1 MVNPTST
8 IADHLEI
15 TRRYVRSTDLRRD
28 LEDPEALDGYIVT
41 ATVREAV
48 LRVTHG
54 LRPSSRQRA
63 FRITGPY
70 GVGKSSVGLL
80 LAKLLRGEGD
90 AARVAA
96 PILAPGTELPNYE
109 PIVLNGRRASFVDD
123 LLDAVGA
130 AAARLGATSVTDTV
144 RCIMD
149 AADRGGPALA
159 ALEDLAVHLQETNG
173 RGLLLIVDEM
183 GRYLEFAASHPRL
196 EDPSVFQALAERAGG
211 RGRAPLA
218 VITLLHH
225 RFSDYVAGLGEW
237 IEAEWSRTAERYEEI
252 SFRESAEQTL
262 FLLSHAFAP
271 VDAAPA
277 VAKHA
282 RTLFAAA
289 SERGMFHTAPAE
301 LRSMAPSLYPLH
313 PATVAALSAMARR
326 FGQNERSV
334 FGFLQ
339 SHERHG
345 FRDHVERTRY
355 GTDGWYLLP
364 RLFDYLAAQG
374 ELRLRAP
381 DRERRWQLALDA
393 LVQAEGLPPL
403 DTDALKAVAVIA
415 VLDPLPGLRTDAASI
430 GWSMGVTT
438 EEAEAALA
446 RLAARRILYRR
457 PHRDDY
463 SLWSSTSVDL
473 DHWIDEAR
481 VQVPAVSRIDGLAA
495 QLPPAR
501 PIVAHRHYHRTGTL
515 RTFSVTTSADAAR
528 EGDGAIVVLPLHP
541 DQDETS
547 VMADAAERSRA
558 APPLTLYCVQ
568 RIEAADLKWAHE
580 LAMWRWIRDS
590 CEELRVDDLAR
601 GEVAARLSAAEA
613 ALGRTLGGLTQPSVG
628 ARSTWFDRGERLEL
642 ETAAGL
648 SRHIS
653 DLLDETFAGA
663 PVLRNEL
670 INRGRLST
678 AVASAR
684 MRLLELMVT
693 SATEPFLGLEG
704 APPER
709 TVYLAMLGASGIHRE
724 RPDGGFGF
732 SRPDPD
738 PLNWGPAWD
747 RVGSLVQEAGLVRF
761 DHLVSA
767 LGEIP
772 YGLRAGP
779 ALVLIA
785 AYMLANRR
793 DIALMERGTFQPELT
808 GSHFMRLAKSPGNF
822 ALRHLGEAD
831 DRRQVLER
839 LAAELVVFD
848 SGTRPDAAIKPIVE
862 GLYAWWRKLP
872 EYTLSTRSLTAG
884 TEAVR
889 SALAKGR
896 EPIDLVFG
904 ELPRACDA
912 VTPTGEID
920 ADLLVERLNA
930 AILEL
935 TEAEPILRRMAS
947 AALAEAFGVDDLA
960 GVHEQVRVDYAPHR
974 LALRDFT
981 LRQFVERMLAPEG
994 DRRRLEGVT
1003 GLLGGRRID
1012 GWTDDSLDKFAFE
1025 ARSVAERLVR
1035 WLAAIRKAVAQK
1047 SDLRTVHVV
1056 STSGEEQSMVV
1067 RAGDAPRSSAE
1078 VEAEMRRL
1086 LEGRPDAGAIL
1097 GRLLVERMPEQAR
1110 EEKA

>member
-1 MVNPTST
+1 MVTNGT
-8 IADHLEI
+8 IAQHLEV

-28 LEDPEALDGYIVT
+28 LDDPEALDGYVVT
-41 ATVREAV
+41 ATAREAV
-48 LRVTHG
+48 LRITHG
-54 LRPSSRQRA
+54 LRRDSKQRA

-70 GVGKSSVGLL
+70 GVGKSTVALL
-80 LAKLLRGEGD
+80 LAKLLRGDGD
-90 AARVAA
+90 AARIAA
-96 PILAPGTELPNYE
+96 PVLTASSEPPRYE

-123 LLDAVGA
+123 LLDATGE
-130 AAARLGATSVTDTV
+130 AAARLGATDL
-144 RCIMD
+144 
-149 AADRGGPALA
+149 AARVAHIRAGHDRAQPALA
-159 ALEDLAVHLQETNG
+159 ALENLAVHLLENEG

-218 VITLLHH
+218 VVTLLHH

-262 FLLSHAFAP
+262 FLLSHALTSVNGSATVTKRARAVFAE
-271 VDAAPA
+271 AG
-277 VAKHA
+277 K
-282 RTLFAAA
+282 
-289 SERGMFHTAPAE
+289 RGLFHTAADE
-301 LRSMAPSLYPLH
+301 LRAMAPRLFPLH
-313 PATVAALSAMARR
+313 PASVAALSAMARR

-339 SHERHG
+339 SHEPYG
-345 FRDHVERTRY
+345 FRDHLERTDY
-355 GTDGWYLLP
+355 GPNGWFLLP

-393 LVQAEGLPPL
+393 LVQADGLPPL
-403 DTDALKAVAVIA
+403 DTDTLKAVAVIA
-415 VLDPLPGLRTDAASI
+415 VLGPLPGLRTDADSI
-430 GWSMGVTT
+430 AWCLGVTLAD
-438 EEAEAALA
+438 AEAALA

-481 VQVPAVSRIDGLAA
+481 IQVPAITRLDGLASG
-495 QLPPAR
+495 LPPAR
-501 PIVAHRHYHRTGTL
+501 PIVAHRHYHQTGTL
-515 RTFSVTTSADAAR
+515 RTFSVVTVEAVRD
-528 EGDGAIVVLPLHP
+528 GDGAIVVLPLHP
-541 DQDETS
+541 DQDEAAALS
-547 VMADAAERSRA
+547 DAAERSRT
-558 APPLTLYCVQ
+558 APPLTLFCVQ

-580 LAMWRWIRDS
+580 LAMWRWIS
-590 CEELRVDDLAR
+590 ETCEELRVDDLAR
-601 GEVAARLSAAEA
+601 GEVAARLAAAET
-613 ALGRTLGGLTQPSVG
+613 ALGRTLGGLARPSVG
-628 ARSTWFDRGERLEL
+628 ERSTWFDRGRRLEL
-642 ETAAGL
+642 STAAEL
-648 SRHIS
+648 SRHLS
-653 DLLDETFAGA
+653 DMLDETFYGA

-670 INRGRLST
+670 INRSRLST

-693 SATEPFLGLEG
+693 SADQHYLGLEG

-709 TVYLAMLGASGIHRE
+709 TIYLAMFDASGMHRP
-724 RPDGGFGF
+724 RSDGGYEFA
-732 SRPDPD
+732 RPDPD
-738 PLNWGPAWD
+738 PLNWAPAWD
-747 RVGSLVQEAGLVRF
+747 RVGQLVQEAGLVRF

-767 LGEIP
+767 LGEAP
-772 YGLRAGP
+772 YGLCSGP
-779 ALVLIA
+779 ALLLIG

-848 SGTRPDAAIKPIVE
+848 VGAKPEAALKPIVE
-862 GLYAWWRKLP
+862 GLYLWWRRLP
-872 EYTLSTRSLTAG
+872 EYTLATRSVTAG
-884 TEAVR
+884 TDAVR
-889 SALAKGR
+889 SVLAKGR
-896 EPIDLVFG
+896 EPVDLIFS
-904 ELPRACDA
+904 ELPRACGA
-912 VTPTGEID
+912 LLASGEID
-920 ADLLVERLNA
+920 ATLLVERLNVA
-930 AILEL
+930 LLEL
-935 TEAEPILRRMAS
+935 ADAEPMLRSMAS
-947 AALAEAFGVDDLA
+947 AALAEAFGVRDLA

-974 LALRDFT
+974 LSLRDFT

-994 DRRRLEGVT
+994 ERRWLEGVT

-1012 GWTDDSLDKFAFE
+1012 GWTDESLDTFAFE
-1025 ARSVAERLVR
+1025 ARSVAERLAR
-1035 WLAAIRKAVAQK
+1035 WLMAIRKAVAQK

-1067 RAGDAPRSSAE
+1067 RAGDAPRSSAQ
-1078 VEAEMRRL
+1078 VEAEMRKL
-1086 LEGRPDAGAIL
+1086 LEGRADAGAIL
-1097 GRLLVERMPEQAR
+1097 GRLLVERMPEKTK
-1110 EEKA
+1110 EENA

>member
-1 MVNPTST
+1 MVMPGS
-8 IADHLEI
+8 IDQHLEI

-28 LEDPEALDGYIVT
+28 LNDAEALDGYVIT
-41 ATVREAV
+41 ATAREAV

-54 LRPSSRQRA
+54 LRPGSRQRA

-70 GVGKSSVGLL
+70 GIGKSTVALL
-80 LAKLLRGEGD
+80 LAKLLRGD
-90 AARVAA
+90 ADATRVTA
-96 PILAPGTELPNYE
+96 PILPAGSELPRYD

-123 LLDAVGA
+123 LLDEIRDA
-130 AAARLGATSVTDTV
+130 ATRLGA
-144 RCIMD
+144 
-149 AADRGGPALA
+149 ADVAEQANRIRAGEDRARPALA
-159 ALEDLAVHLQETNG
+159 ALEELAVRLEEASG

-218 VITLLHH
+218 VVTLLHH

-262 FLLSHAFAP
+262 FLLSHALAP
-271 VDAAPA
+271 INGLPT
-277 VAKHA
+277 VAKQA
-282 RTLFAAA
+282 RALFAAA
-289 SERGMFHTAPAE
+289 GVRGMFHTGTTE
-301 LRSMAPSLYPLH
+301 LRAMAPRLYPLH

-339 SHERHG
+339 SHEPHG
-345 FRDHVERTRY
+345 FRDHVQRTAY
-355 GTDGWYLLP
+355 GPGGWYLLP
-364 RLFDYLAAQG
+364 RIFDYLASQG

-393 LVQAEGLPPL
+393 LIQADGLPPL
-403 DTDALKAVAVIA
+403 DTDVLKAVAVIA
-415 VLDPLPGLRTDAASI
+415 VLSPLPSLRTDAASI
-430 GWSMGVTT
+430 AWCLGVAV
-438 EEAEAALA
+438 EDAEAALA

-481 VQVPAVSRIDGLAA
+481 IHVPAVSRIDGILSR
-495 QLPPAR
+495 LPSAR

-515 RTFSVTTSADAAR
+515 RTFSVTMVDGCR
-528 EGDGAIVVLPLHP
+528 DGDGAIVVLPLHP
-541 DQDETS
+541 DQDEAS
-547 VMADAAERSRA
+547 VLAEAAERSRKA
-558 APPLTLYCVQ
+558 SPLTMYCVQ

-580 LAMWRWIRDS
+580 LAMWRWISDT

-601 GEVAARLSAAEA
+601 GEVAARLAAAET
-613 ALGRTLGGLTQPSVG
+613 ALGRTLSDLARPSVG
-628 ARSTWFDRGERLEL
+628 ERSTWFDRGCEL
-642 ETAAGL
+642 DLSTAAEL
-648 SRHIS
+648 SRHLS
-653 DLLDETFAGA
+653 DMLDETFAGG

-693 SATEPFLGLEG
+693 SAEERYLKLEG

-709 TVYLAMLGASGIHRE
+709 TIYLAMFDASGMHRAAA
-724 RPDGGFGF
+724 DGRFEF
-732 SRPDPD
+732 ARPDPD
-738 PLNWGPAWD
+738 PFNWRPAWD
-747 RVGSLVQEAGLVRF
+747 HVGELIQDAGLVRF
-761 DHLVSA
+761 DHLVTA
-767 LGEIP
+767 LGKAP

-779 ALVLIA
+779 ALLLIA
-785 AYMLANRR
+785 AYMLASRR

-822 ALRHLGEAD
+822 ALRHLGKAD

-839 LAAELVVFD
+839 LAAELVVFNA
-848 SGTRPDAAIKPIVE
+848 GAKPDAALKPIVE
-862 GLYAWWRKLP
+862 GLYLWWRRLP
-872 EYTLSTRSLTAG
+872 EYALATRKVSSSTDR
-884 TEAVR
+884 VR
-889 SALAKGR
+889 AALAKGR
-896 EPIDLVFG
+896 EPVELVFG
-904 ELPRACDA
+904 ELPLACNA
-912 VTPTGEID
+912 VLPTGEID
-920 ADLLVERLNA
+920 ATLLVERLNA
-930 AILEL
+930 ALLEL
-935 TEAEPILRRMAS
+935 ADVGPMLRGLAS
-947 AALAEAFGVDDLA
+947 AALAEAFGVRDLA
-960 GVHEQVRVDYAPHR
+960 GVHEQVRVDYSPHR

-994 DRRRLEGVT
+994 EQRWLEGVT

-1012 GWTDDSLDKFAFE
+1012 SWTDESLDTFAFE
-1025 ARSVAERLVR
+1025 ARSVAERLAR
-1035 WLAAIRKAVAQK
+1035 WLMAIRKAVAQK
-1047 SDLRTVHVV
+1047 SNLRTVHVV

-1067 RAGDAPRSSAE
+1067 RAGEAPRSSAQ

-1086 LEGRPDAGAIL
+1086 LEGRADAGAIL
-1097 GRLLVERMPEQAR
+1097 GRLLVERMPEKAR
-1110 EEKA
+1110 EENA